1 MLLYYVW
8 KSVECWFDESAKSLY
23 LPLVHRIS
31 TYICIYVYI
40 CIYILYTY
48 VYIYII
54 YICIYIY
61 ILYKYIYI
69 YIYIIIHIINYI
81 SYKCNINVYKCAKY
95 AEKMYYLRYYLYI
108 CFAISYLLLLFFFYH
123 TDKKIYNR

>member
-1 MLLYYVW
+1 MKIFLAMLLYYVW
-8 KSVECWFDESAKSLY
+8 KSVKYWFDESGKSLY
-23 LPLVHRIS
+23 LPLVYRIS

-48 VYIYII
+48 VYIYI
-54 YICIYIY
+54 YIYIY
-61 ILYKYIYI
+61 IYFVCI

-95 AEKMYYLRYYLYI
+95 AGKMYL
-108 CFAISYLLLLFFFYH
+108 FTLLLVHLFRYQLFVIVICLLLY
-123 TDKKIYNR
+123 R